1 MPPASFFSSVS
12 STLYLLMKHNP
23 LKSTSAGICQ
33 VIIGLVHL
41 PGSTLLLFNITG
53 FCDSFCRP
61 ICLNCKF
68 FHICSC
74 LFLSFKILLSFSSR
88 PAVTLHPI
96 RLFWSP
102 SSLSPSVFSFS
113 FSFSLSATVPS
124 GQISFSVYNH
134 PLKSCT
140 HFLIM
145 CLL

>member
-1 MPPASFFSSVS
+1 
-12 STLYLLMKHNP
+12 MKHNP

-53 FCDSFCRP
+53 FCDSVCRP

-96 RLFWSP
+96 LLFWSP
-102 SSLSPSVFSFS
+102 SSLSLRFFFFFFLSLCYSTIRSNFILCLQSSTKVLCTFPQNVFIIK
-113 FSFSLSATVPS
+113 LSPETLTVWDS
-124 GQISFSVYNH
+124 
-134 PLKSCT
+134 T
-140 HFLIM
+140 
-145 CLL
+145 